1 MRPVDIKNLRSL
13 LSEEDKKLFD
23 SSYEKISNLFLS
35 QVTNLNKLTDDDKK
49 IKNHDQLNTI
59 QNAVVAAKNIN
70 VLAKKYSYNLVLPE
84 TEKEL
89 RIEVLKLGFGI
100 IKKDFD

>member
-35 QVTNLNKLTDDDKK
+35 QVTNLNKLADDGKK
-49 IKNHDQLNTI
+49 IKNHDQLNTL
-59 QNAVVAAKNIN
+59 QHAVVASKNIN
-70 VLAKKYSYNLVLPE
+70 VLAKKYNYNLVLPE

-89 RIEVLKLGFGI
+89 RIEVLKLGFRI
-100 IKKDFD
+100 VKKDFD

>member
-1 MRPVDIKNLRSL
+1 M
-13 LSEEDKKLFD
+13 SEEDKKLLD

-35 QVTNLNKLTDDDKK
+35 QVTNLNKLTDDGKK

>member
-35 QVTNLNKLTDDDKK
+35 QVTNLNKLTDDGKK

-70 VLAKKYSYNLVLPE
+70 VLAKKYIFINHM
-84 TEKEL
+84 
-89 RIEVLKLGFGI
+89 
-100 IKKDFD
+100 

>member
-35 QVTNLNKLTDDDKK
+35 QVTNLNMLTDDGKK

-70 VLAKKYSYNLVLPE
+70 VLANKYSYNLVLPE

>member
-35 QVTNLNKLTDDDKK
+35 QVTNLNKLTDDGKK

-70 VLAKKYSYNLVLPE
+70 VLAKKYSYNLLLPE

-100 IKKDFD
+100 VKKDFD

>member
-1 MRPVDIKNLRSL
+1 MNPRDIKNLRNL

-35 QVTNLNKLTDDDKK
+35 QVTDLNMLADNGKK

-70 VLAKKYSYNLVLPE
+70 VLAKKYNYNLVLPE

-89 RIEVLKLGFGI
+89 RREVLKLGFRI
-100 IKKDFD
+100 LKKDFD

>member
-35 QVTNLNKLTDDDKK
+35 QVTNLNMLADDGKK
-49 IKNHDQLNTI
+49 IKNHDQLNTL

>member
-35 QVTNLNKLTDDDKK
+35 QVTNLNNLTDDGKK

-70 VLAKKYSYNLVLPE
+70 ILAKKYSYNLVLPE

>member
-35 QVTNLNKLTDDDKK
+35 QVTNLNKLTDDGKK
-49 IKNHDQLNTI
+49 IKNHDQPYTLFFYLFC
-59 QNAVVAAKNIN
+59 KH
-70 VLAKKYSYNLVLPE
+70 
-84 TEKEL
+84 
-89 RIEVLKLGFGI
+89 
-100 IKKDFD
+100 

>member
-1 MRPVDIKNLRSL
+1 MNPRDIKNLRSL

-35 QVTNLNKLTDDDKK
+35 QVTNLNKLTDDGKK

-70 VLAKKYSYNLVLPE
+70 VLAKKYSYNLLLPE

-100 IKKDFD
+100 VKKDFD

>member
-35 QVTNLNKLTDDDKK
+35 QVTNLNKLTDDGKK

-89 RIEVLKLGFGI
+89 RIDVLKLGFGI
-100 IKKDFD
+100 VKKDFD

>member
-35 QVTNLNKLTDDDKK
+35 QVTNLNKLTDDGKK

-89 RIEVLKLGFGI
+89 RIEVLKLGFRI

>member
-35 QVTNLNKLTDDDKK
+35 QVTNLNMLTDDGKK

-100 IKKDFD
+100 VKKDFD

>member
-1 MRPVDIKNLRSL
+1 MNPRDIKNLRNL

-35 QVTNLNKLTDDDKK
+35 QVTNLNMLADDGKK
-49 IKNHDQLNTI
+49 IKNHDQLNTL

-70 VLAKKYSYNLVLPE
+70 VLAKKYSYNLVLSE

>member
-35 QVTNLNKLTDDDKK
+35 QVTNLNKLTDDGKK
-49 IKNHDQLNTI
+49 IKNHDQLNTL

>member
-1 MRPVDIKNLRSL
+1 MNPRDIKNLRNL

-35 QVTNLNKLTDDDKK
+35 QVTDLNMLADDGKK

-70 VLAKKYSYNLVLPE
+70 VLAKKYNYNLVLPE

-89 RIEVLKLGFGI
+89 RREVLKLGFRI
-100 IKKDFD
+100 LKKDFD

>member
-35 QVTNLNKLTDDDKK
+35 QVTNLNKLTDDGKK

-89 RIEVLKLGFGI
+89 GIEVLKLGFGI

>member
-35 QVTNLNKLTDDDKK
+35 QVTNLNKLTDDGKK

-100 IKKDFD
+100 VKKDFD

>member
-35 QVTNLNKLTDDDKK
+35 QVTNLNKLTDDGKK

-70 VLAKKYSYNLVLPE
+70 VLARKYNYNLVLSE

>member
-35 QVTNLNKLTDDDKK
+35 QVTNLNKLTDDGKK

>member
-35 QVTNLNKLTDDDKK
+35 QVTNLNKLTDDGKK
-49 IKNHDQLNTI
+49 IENHDQLNTI

>member
-1 MRPVDIKNLRSL
+1 MRPVDIKNLRNL

-35 QVTNLNKLTDDDKK
+35 QVTNLNKLTDDGKK

>member
-35 QVTNLNKLTDDDKK
+35 QVTNLNKLTDDGKK

-59 QNAVVAAKNIN
+59 QIAVVAAKNIN

-89 RIEVLKLGFGI
+89 RIEVLKLGFRI
-100 IKKDFD
+100 VKKDFD

>member
-1 MRPVDIKNLRSL
+1 MRPVDIKNLRNL

-35 QVTNLNKLTDDDKK
+35 QVTDLNMLADNGKK

-70 VLAKKYSYNLVLPE
+70 VLAKKYNYNLVLPE

-89 RIEVLKLGFGI
+89 RREVLKLGFRI
-100 IKKDFD
+100 LKKDFD

>member
-35 QVTNLNKLTDDDKK
+35 QVTNLNKLTDDGKK

-89 RIEVLKLGFGI
+89 RIEVLKIGFGI

>member
-1 MRPVDIKNLRSL
+1 MRPVDIKNLRNL

-35 QVTNLNKLTDDDKK
+35 QVTDLNMLADDGKK

-70 VLAKKYSYNLVLPE
+70 VLAKKYNYNLVLPE

-89 RIEVLKLGFGI
+89 RREVLKLGFRI
-100 IKKDFD
+100 LKKDFD

>member
-35 QVTNLNKLTDDDKK
+35 QVTNLNKLTDDGKK

-70 VLAKKYSYNLVLPE
+70 VLAKKYNYNLVLPE

-89 RIEVLKLGFGI
+89 RIEVLKIGFGI

>member
-35 QVTNLNKLTDDDKK
+35 QVTNLNKLTDDGKK
-49 IKNHDQLNTI
+49 IKNHNQLNTI

>member
-35 QVTNLNKLTDDDKK
+35 QVTNLNMLTDDGKK

>member
-35 QVTNLNKLTDDDKK
+35 QVTNLNKLTDDGKK

-59 QNAVVAAKNIN
+59 QNTVI
-70 VLAKKYSYNLVLPE
+70 
-84 TEKEL
+84 T
-89 RIEVLKLGFGI
+89 
-100 IKKDFD
+100 

>member
-35 QVTNLNKLTDDDKK
+35 QVTNLNKLADDGKK
-49 IKNHDQLNTI
+49 IKNHDQLNTL

-70 VLAKKYSYNLVLPE
+70 VLAKKYNYNLVLPE

>member
-35 QVTNLNKLTDDDKK
+35 QVTNLNKLTDDGKK

-70 VLAKKYSYNLVLPE
+70 VLAKKYSYNLLLPE

-89 RIEVLKLGFGI
+89 RIEVLKLGFEI
-100 IKKDFD
+100 VKKDFD

>member
-1 MRPVDIKNLRSL
+1 MNPRDIKNLRNL

-35 QVTNLNKLTDDDKK
+35 QVTNLNMLADDGKK
-49 IKNHDQLNTI
+49 IKNHDQLNTL

-70 VLAKKYSYNLVLPE
+70 VLARKYNYNLVLSE

>member
-35 QVTNLNKLTDDDKK
+35 QVTNLNKLTDDGKK
-49 IKNHDQLNTI
+49 IKNHDQLNTL

-70 VLAKKYSYNLVLPE
+70 VLAKKYNYNLVLPE

-100 IKKDFD
+100 VKKDFD

>member
-35 QVTNLNKLTDDDKK
+35 QVTNLNKLTDDGKK

-70 VLAKKYSYNLVLPE
+70 ILAKKYSYNLVLPE

-89 RIEVLKLGFGI
+89 RIEVLKIGFGI

>member
-23 SSYEKISNLFLS
+23 FSYEKISNLFLS
-35 QVTNLNKLTDDDKK
+35 QVTDLNMLADDGKK
-49 IKNHDQLNTI
+49 TKNHDQLNTI

-70 VLAKKYSYNLVLPE
+70 VLAKKYNYNLVLPE

>member
-35 QVTNLNKLTDDDKK
+35 QVTNLNKLADDGKK
-49 IKNHDQLNTI
+49 IKNHDQLNTL
-59 QNAVVAAKNIN
+59 QNAVVASKNIN
-70 VLAKKYSYNLVLPE
+70 VLAKKYNYNLVLPE

-89 RIEVLKLGFGI
+89 RIEVLKLGFRI
-100 IKKDFD
+100 VKKDFD